1 MWMFRYHYR
10 ISNLALIFVYS
21 MSVHKILQTFF
32 LNNWLSSL
40 KILALFYMLLLKITL
55 KSMKSIVTD
64 VLARKKNIQE
74 KSKAKTVLKLD
85 TQLKI
90 VHLKI
95 VVLIVKRSTT
105 FLFVNLKSILL
116 RKVTQVKKGTSKWNY
131 KFKR

>member
-105 FLFVNLKSILL
+105 FLFVDLKSILL
-116 RKVTQVKKGTSKWNY
+116 RKVTQVKKGTSK
-131 KFKR
+131 

>member
-105 FLFVNLKSILL
+105 FLFVDLKSILL

>member
-21 MSVHKILQTFF
+21 MLVHKILQTFF
-32 LNNWLSSL
+32 LNNWLSRL

-105 FLFVNLKSILL
+105 FLFVDLKSILL
-116 RKVTQVKKGTSKWNY
+116 RKVTQVKKGTSK
-131 KFKR
+131 

>member
-32 LNNWLSSL
+32 LNNWLSRL

-116 RKVTQVKKGTSKWNY
+116 RKVTQVKKGTSK
-131 KFKR
+131 

>member
-1 MWMFRYHYR
+1 MFRYHYR

-32 LNNWLSSL
+32 LNNWLSRL

-105 FLFVNLKSILL
+105 FLFVDLKSILL
-116 RKVTQVKKGTSKWNY
+116 RKVTQVKKGTSK
-131 KFKR
+131 

>member
-32 LNNWLSSL
+32 LNNWLSRL

-116 RKVTQVKKGTSKWNY
+116 RKLTQVKKSTSK
-131 KFKR
+131 